1 VRILLTVIADRACVQ
16 AIRKT
21 LDWGKTGVGIRP
33 VWNSGGTLQDR
44 VQVIVA
50 GTTDELYCR
59 SRTGGRITSKGCER
73 RR

>member
-1 VRILLTVIADRACVQ
+1 MRILLTVIADRACVQ

-50 GTTDELYCR
+50 GTTDE
-59 SRTGGRITSKGCER
+59 RTGGRITSKGCER